1 MCQDV
6 GIPPFEISQGIS
18 GKEKFRLFL
27 YHVLNLFVSLHRT
40 IKTMIMGKKPLGT
53 LWMRTDRAKEN
64 GECQILLR
72 YFCRKYVFVST
83 GIYCK
88 PEEWDAK
95 KGVIKGSGRTI
106 KEKNYLLTK
115 TKEECDRKIMNYDG
129 DINPVVIDKL
139 LKNQSSEK
147 FFEYA
152 NHVWDEALEQK
163 RISVSS
169 HKHRKVQL
177 KIIGDWANNNGYKG
191 VTIKEMGEGSFFR
204 DFYSDRIRVLKE
216 STISTYLIT
225 LLAICKMMK
234 EREKMS
240 GEDIER
246 LKQAMKSFRKARE
259 YNDSKEEEKKQKW
272 MERDEVRR
280 LEGYTTDNEEYR
292 KAVDVYLFSLYT
304 CGLRISD
311 VLTLEWSHITDDYH
325 INKAQVKT
333 RNKHKIAPMVNDKG
347 RAILNRYRGK
357 GKYVFGFFQ
366 DDDEIGGEDFYRRL
380 NMMEA
385 AINRRLKTVGKSIGI
400 NRINP
405 HLARHTATVML
416 LSSGMDTTTVAYL
429 LGHSNTAQIEKTY
442 GDYMKEFKR
451 SKAEQAADILNNI

>member
-1 MCQDV
+1 
-6 GIPPFEISQGIS
+6 
-18 GKEKFRLFL
+18 
-27 YHVLNLFVSLHRT
+27 
-40 IKTMIMGKKPLGT
+40 MGKKPLGT
-53 LWMRTDRAKEN
+53 LWMRTDRANKDE
-64 GECQILLR
+64 ECQILLR
-72 YFCRKYVFVST
+72 YFCRKYIFVPT

-88 PEEWDAK
+88 PEEWDGK
-95 KGVIKGSGRTI
+95 KGIIKGKGRIVT
-106 KEKNYLLTK
+106 EKNYRLSK
-115 TKEECDRKIMNYDG
+115 MKEECDRKILSYDG
-129 DINPVVIDKL
+129 ELNPVVIEKL

-152 NHVWDEALEQK
+152 NQVWDEALEQK

-177 KIIGDWANNNGYKG
+177 KIIGEWADNNGYKG

-204 DFYSDRIRVLKE
+204 DFYADRIRVLKE

-246 LKQAMKSFRKARE
+246 MKEVMKSFRKARE

-280 LEGYTTDNEEYR
+280 LEAYTTDNEKYR

-333 RNKHKIAPMVNDKG
+333 RSKHKISPKVNNKG
-347 RAILNRYRGK
+347 KAILERYKGK
-357 GKYVFGFFQ
+357 GKYVFGFF
-366 DDDEIGGEDFYRRL
+366 DDDYEIGGEDFYRKL

-385 AINRRLKTVGKSIGI
+385 AINRRLKTVGKQIGI
-400 NRINP
+400 SRINP

-429 LGHSNTAQIEKTY
+429 LGHSNTVQIEKTY
-442 GDYMKEFKR
+442 GDYLKEFKK
-451 SKAEQAADILNNI
+451 SKAEQAANVLDEI

>member
-1 MCQDV
+1 
-6 GIPPFEISQGIS
+6 
-18 GKEKFRLFL
+18 
-27 YHVLNLFVSLHRT
+27 
-40 IKTMIMGKKPLGT
+40 MIMGKKPLGT
-53 LWMRTDRAKEN
+53 LWMRTDRANKDE
-64 GECQILLR
+64 ECQILLR
-72 YFCRKYVFVST
+72 YFCRKYIFVPT

-88 PEEWDAK
+88 PEEWDGK
-95 KGVIKGSGRTI
+95 KGIIKGKGRIVT
-106 KEKNYLLTK
+106 EKNYRLSK
-115 TKEECDRKIMNYDG
+115 MKEECDRKILSYDG
-129 DINPVVIDKL
+129 ELNPVVIEKL

-152 NHVWDEALEQK
+152 NQVWDEALEQK

-177 KIIGDWANNNGYKG
+177 KIIGDWADNNGYKG

-204 DFYSDRIRVLKE
+204 DFYADRIRVLKE

-246 LKQAMKSFRKARE
+246 MKEVMKSFRKARE

-280 LEGYTTDNEEYR
+280 LEAYTTDNEKYR

-333 RNKHKIAPMVNDKG
+333 RSKHKISPKVNNKG
-347 RAILNRYRGK
+347 KAILERYKGK
-357 GKYVFGFFQ
+357 GKYVFGFF
-366 DDDEIGGEDFYRRL
+366 DDDYEIGGEDFYRKL

-385 AINRRLKTVGKSIGI
+385 AINRRLKTVGKQIGI
-400 NRINP
+400 SRINP

-429 LGHSNTAQIEKTY
+429 LGHSNTVQIEKTY
-442 GDYMKEFKR
+442 GDYLKEFKK
-451 SKAEQAADILNNI
+451 SKAEQAANVLDEI

>member
-1 MCQDV
+1 
-6 GIPPFEISQGIS
+6 
-18 GKEKFRLFL
+18 
-27 YHVLNLFVSLHRT
+27 
-40 IKTMIMGKKPLGT
+40 MGKKPLGT
-53 LWMRTDRAKEN
+53 LWMRTDRANKDE
-64 GECQILLR
+64 ECQILLR
-72 YFCRKYVFVST
+72 YFCRKYIFVPT

-88 PEEWDAK
+88 PEEWDGK
-95 KGVIKGSGRTI
+95 KGIIKGKGRIVT
-106 KEKNYLLTK
+106 EKNYRLSK
-115 TKEECDRKIMNYDG
+115 MKEECDRKILSYDG
-129 DINPVVIDKL
+129 ELNPVVIEKL

-152 NHVWDEALEQK
+152 NQVWDEALEQK

-177 KIIGDWANNNGYKG
+177 KIIGDWADNNGYKG

-204 DFYSDRIRVLKE
+204 DFYADRIRVLKE

-246 LKQAMKSFRKARE
+246 MKEVMKSFRKARE

-280 LEGYTTDNEEYR
+280 LEAYTTDNEKYR

-333 RNKHKIAPMVNDKG
+333 RSKHKISPKVNNKG
-347 RAILNRYRGK
+347 KAILERYKGK
-357 GKYVFGFFQ
+357 GKYVFGFF
-366 DDDEIGGEDFYRRL
+366 DDDYEIGGEDFYRKL

-385 AINRRLKTVGKSIGI
+385 AINRRLKTVGKQIGI
-400 NRINP
+400 SRINP

-429 LGHSNTAQIEKTY
+429 LGHSNTVQIEKTY
-442 GDYMKEFKR
+442 GDYLKEFKK
-451 SKAEQAADILNNI
+451 SKAEQAANVLDEI

>member
-1 MCQDV
+1 
-6 GIPPFEISQGIS
+6 
-18 GKEKFRLFL
+18 
-27 YHVLNLFVSLHRT
+27 
-40 IKTMIMGKKPLGT
+40 MGARKPLGT
-53 LWMRTDRAKEN
+53 LWMRTDRANKD

-88 PEEWDAK
+88 PDEWDAK
-95 KGVIKGSGRTI
+95 KGIIKGSGRLI
-106 KEKNYLLTK
+106 KEKNYHLTK
-115 TKEECDRKIMNYDG
+115 TKEECDRKIMNYEG
-129 DINPVVIDKL
+129 ELNPVVIEKL
-139 LKNQSSEK
+139 LKNQSSDK
-147 FFEYA
+147 FFEFA
-152 NHVWDEALEQK
+152 NQVWDEALEQK

-177 KIIGDWANNNGYKG
+177 KIIGDWADNNGYKG
-191 VTIKEMGEGSFFR
+191 ITIREMGEGSFFR
-204 DFYSDRIRVLKE
+204 DFYADRIKVLKE

-246 LKQAMKSFRKARE
+246 MKEVMKSFRKARE

-280 LEGYTTDNEEYR
+280 LEAYTTDNEKYR

-333 RNKHKIAPMVNDKG
+333 RTKHKISPKVNNKG
-347 RAILNRYRGK
+347 KAILERYKGK
-357 GKYVFGFFQ
+357 GKYVFGFFGE
-366 DDDEIGGEDFYRRL
+366 DDAIGGKAFYDK
-380 NMMEA
+380 MTKTEIY
-385 AINRRLKTVGKSIGI
+385 INRVLKRIGKKIGI
-400 NRINP
+400 ANLHP
-405 HLARHTATVML
+405 HMARHTATVML

-429 LGHSNTAQIEKTY
+429 LGHANTAQIEKTY
-442 GDYMKEFKR
+442 GDFLKEFKR
-451 SKAEQAADILNNI
+451 SKAEQAAEVLNNI

>member
-1 MCQDV
+1 
-6 GIPPFEISQGIS
+6 
-18 GKEKFRLFL
+18 
-27 YHVLNLFVSLHRT
+27 
-40 IKTMIMGKKPLGT
+40 MIMGKKPLGT
-53 LWMRTDRAKEN
+53 LWMRTDRANKDE
-64 GECQILLR
+64 ECQILLR
-72 YFCRKYVFVST
+72 YFCRKYIFVPT

-88 PEEWDAK
+88 PEEWDGK
-95 KGVIKGSGRTI
+95 KGIIKGKGRIVT
-106 KEKNYLLTK
+106 EKNYRLSK
-115 TKEECDRKIMNYDG
+115 MKEECDRKILSYDG
-129 DINPVVIDKL
+129 ELNPVVIEKL

-152 NHVWDEALEQK
+152 NQVWDEALEQK

-177 KIIGDWANNNGYKG
+177 KIIGEWADNNGYKG

-204 DFYSDRIRVLKE
+204 DFYADRIRVLKE

-246 LKQAMKSFRKARE
+246 MKEVMKSFRKARE

-280 LEGYTTDNEEYR
+280 LEAYTTDNEKYR

-333 RNKHKIAPMVNDKG
+333 RSKHKISPKVNNKG
-347 RAILNRYRGK
+347 KAILERYKGK
-357 GKYVFGFFQ
+357 GKYVFGFF
-366 DDDEIGGEDFYRRL
+366 DDDYEIGGEDFYRKL

-385 AINRRLKTVGKSIGI
+385 AINRRLKTVGKQIGI
-400 NRINP
+400 SRINP

-429 LGHSNTAQIEKTY
+429 LGHSNTVQIEKTY
-442 GDYMKEFKR
+442 GDYLKEFKK
-451 SKAEQAADILNNI
+451 SKAEQAANVLDEI

>member
-1 MCQDV
+1 
-6 GIPPFEISQGIS
+6 
-18 GKEKFRLFL
+18 
-27 YHVLNLFVSLHRT
+27 
-40 IKTMIMGKKPLGT
+40 MIMGKKPLGT

-177 KIIGDWANNNGYKG
+177 KIIGEWADNNGYKG
-191 VTIKEMGEGSFFR
+191 MTIREMGEGSFFR
-204 DFYSDRIRVLKE
+204 DFYTDRIRVLKE

-246 LKQAMKSFRKARE
+246 MKEVMKSFRKARE

-280 LEGYTTDNEEYR
+280 LETYSTDNEDYR
-292 KAVDVYLFSLYT
+292 RAVDVYLFSLYT

-333 RNKHKIAPMVNDKG
+333 RSKHKIAPKVNNKG
-347 RAILNRYRGK
+347 KAILQRYRGK
-357 GKYVFGFFQ
+357 GKYVFGFFR

-380 NMMEA
+380 NTMEA

-400 NRINP
+400 KRINP

-429 LGHSNTAQIEKTY
+429 LGHSNTVQIEKTY
-442 GDYMKEFKR
+442 GDYLKEFKR
-451 SKAEQAADILNNI
+451 TKAEQAAKVLDEI